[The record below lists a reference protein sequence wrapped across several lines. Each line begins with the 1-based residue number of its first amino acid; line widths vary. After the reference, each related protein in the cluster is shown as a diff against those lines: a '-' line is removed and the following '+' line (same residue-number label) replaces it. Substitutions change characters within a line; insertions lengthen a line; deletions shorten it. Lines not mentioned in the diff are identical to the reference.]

1 MIKQKI
7 LNLSYAKNGVR
18 YAIVKEHIKGS
29 RAKTLYIV
37 AELAFFEDDND
48 MKLRG
53 DLLGSI
59 AFQLYSDALEEYKC
73 RLEQ

>member
-7 LNLSYAKNGVR
+7 LNLTYAKNGVR
-18 YAIVKEHIKGS
+18 YGVVKEYIEGS

-37 AELAFFEDDND
+37 AELPFFGDDND

-53 DLLGSI
+53 DLLGCI
-59 AFQLYSDALEEYKC
+59 AFKLYADALEEYTR